1 MRFTNI
7 GDDEKI
13 KFMISEGFTIKE
25 GHPSFN
31 ARMSDPINAKEFATE
46 LIKHDYR
53 MGWSLLPMP

>member
-13 KFMISEGFTIKE
+13 RLMISEGFTIRN

-31 ARMSDPINAKEFATE
+31 AKISEPVIAKEFAAE
-46 LIKHDYR
+46 LIKHHYR
-53 MGWSLLPMP
+53 IGWELPEMP